1 MSRQLGILLVL
12 IILFASSCTPQ
23 SVVMPAIAT
32 LTPAAGLANP
42 ASVFCREQGFRLE
55 LRTDATGGQSGIC
68 HFPDGSQCDEWAY
81 YRGECGP
88 AGQAAAGTTPA
99 PSPTR
104 VASPTPTAVPLPTDT
119 RAATPTA
126 VPLPATAPATAPAA
140 GATTYTSAALGISF
154 SYLPDPNG
162 QTVKVLEQGDKIYVY
177 YSANMEPAAGQWVQV
192 LPKPAGESL
201 VAAITRVIMPGH
213 PAQDCQVVQVADPAG
228 AGRQAS
234 DFEYAGIVVRRA
246 PGEDEAAVLPR
257 WRTCPQ
263 PYTVVGGIGYF
274 QSDPLHPSKFLFLS
288 IGQYA
293 ILAGDDQPWQ
303 ETISFD

>member
-1 MSRQLGILLVL
+1 MSRQPGLLLVL
-12 IILFASSCTPQ
+12 IVLIVLIASSCTPQ
-23 SVVMPAIAT
+23 SAVTPAIA
-32 LTPAAGLANP
+32 P
-42 ASVFCREQGFRLE
+42 
-55 LRTDATGGQSGIC
+55 
-68 HFPDGSQCDEWAY
+68 
-81 YRGECGP
+81 
-88 AGQAAAGTTPA
+88 
-99 PSPTR
+99 PTR
-104 VASPTPTAVPLPTDT
+104 AAPPTAVPAPLPT
-119 RAATPTA
+119 RAAPPTA
-126 VPLPATAPATAPAA
+126 VPPPATAPATAPAA
-140 GATTYTSAALGISF
+140 GATTYTSAALGIRF
-154 SYLPDPNG
+154 SYLPSQNG

-177 YSANMEPAAGQWVQV
+177 QANMEPTAGQWVQV
-192 LPKPAGESL
+192 FRNPAGESL
-201 VAAITRVIMPGH
+201 VAAIRRVIMPGH

-228 AGRQAS
+228 AGRAAS
-234 DFEYAGIVVRRA
+234 GYEYAGIVVRRA

>member
-1 MSRQLGILLVL
+1 MSQQLGLILVL
-12 IILFASSCTPQ
+12 IVLLASSCTPQ
-23 SVVMPAIAT
+23 SVVMPASAT

-42 ASVFCREQGFRLE
+42 ASVFCQKQGFRLE
-55 LRTDATGGQSGIC
+55 LRTDTTGSQTGIC

-88 AGQAAAGTTPA
+88 AGQADVGITPA
-99 PSPTR
+99 PSSTR
-104 VASPTPTAVPLPTDT
+104 VASPSAVPLPV
-119 RAATPTA
+119 AAS
-126 VPLPATAPATAPAA
+126 ATAPAA
-140 GATTYTSAALGISF
+140 GATPYTSSALGISF
-154 SYLPDPNG
+154 SYLPEQNG

-177 YSANMEPAAGQWVQV
+177 PANMEPTAGQWVQV
-192 LPKPAGESL
+192 FQKPAGESL
-201 VAAITRVIMPGH
+201 LAAIRRVIMPGH
-213 PAQDCQVVQVADPAG
+213 PAEDCQVTQVADPVG

-234 DFEYAGIVVRRA
+234 SYEYAGIVVRRA

-274 QSDPLHPSKFLFLS
+274 QSDALYPSKFLFLS

-293 ILAGDDQPWQ
+293 ILAGDDQAWQ
-303 ETISFD
+303 ETIRFK